1 MGGSHAW
8 LLPLG
13 GLQVGIG
20 IGRHYRSLGTRVGGV
35 LLWGWS
41 LGGGGSGSG
50 GGCSCRDKGSRVVD
64 ISHLMGVVGCAAVV
78 KLHQKLGR
86 GLGGGTGE
94 GTGCGRRGWT
104 PLCCGGRRRGR
115 GCLLLRRRPAS
126 LNFDLIKGARL
137 AEGGGFTDC
146 TLEVFGFWSYRAFAL
161 VLLHCFLMLN

>member
-1 MGGSHAW
+1 M
-8 LLPLG
+8 
-13 GLQVGIG
+13 
-20 IGRHYRSLGTRVGGV
+20 

-41 LGGGGSGSG
+41 LGGGGSSGG
-50 GGCSCRDKGSRVVD
+50 GGCSCRDEGSRVVD
-64 ISHLMGVVGCAAVV
+64 ISHLMGVVGCRAAVV

-94 GTGCGRRGWT
+94 GRGCGWRGWT

-137 AEGGGFTDC
+137 AGTRGGLLT
-146 TLEVFGFWSYRAFAL
+146 
-161 VLLHCFLMLN
+161 VL